1 MDRDVENI
9 EKLIKQQQELYE
21 NYKSKFKEYFYSD
34 KVKANEALKEMLK
47 IKENIKNYEEEIK
60 SIKIIRKR
68 FMNKPPF

>member
-47 IKENIKNYEEEIK
+47 I
-60 SIKIIRKR
+60 
-68 FMNKPPF
+68 MDVL